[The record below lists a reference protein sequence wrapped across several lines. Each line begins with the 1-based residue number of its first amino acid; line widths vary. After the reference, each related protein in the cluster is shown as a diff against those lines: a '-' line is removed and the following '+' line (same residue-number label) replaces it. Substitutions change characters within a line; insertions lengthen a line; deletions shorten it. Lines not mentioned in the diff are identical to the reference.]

1 MDVNIGE
8 WTYPIFT
15 NLLINF
21 YVMKKKYYLLAL
33 ASLMMAACSDD
44 DSLFTGGPENGN
56 PAGKTITFV
65 FPGTA
70 QGVVPYAALATD
82 AENELKTL
90 DIYVFGEDSLAADP
104 KPVILKEIFR
114 SGEAGNSFTL
124 TPVGTSYQAT
134 ISVYP
139 GEQKKFYFVANGRDN
154 LSLDSLELGV
164 TDTTAFLAKATNT
177 LKGHIAC
184 PLLMSGS
191 FPELGT
197 ITVPEGG
204 LGGNQEVHLTRR
216 MARFDVLNWC
226 EESSFKISEI
236 VLKDIP
242 GSNSIFAQATPY
254 TPTIV
259 ASLPIIDFT
268 AYENSNYGESKSVF
282 YMYPAMAVETQN
294 IKLSLVGETLAGAAQ
309 VYNVEFKKNQSDVN
323 TIPVLANNR
332 YLLSILNVGSGTL
345 DATLEVKDWLVG
357 DTVNSDVTH
366 GTIKLSVDAAGLKA
380 GQAFADNTLS
390 LPAATTGETA
400 ADSVTIK
407 VAADEEWELV
417 KPADCDWIAFS
428 VLPGDS
434 VMKSFKLVTL
444 TTNPSS
450 KEDRVGT
457 VIVRNV
463 KRPSIKQPLIVK
475 QAPNASSY
483 IDLSGAL
490 LAGNEI
496 SFSGEKMSSDSM
508 NIDVTVPDG
517 ATWTASESADWFN
530 LADKAVLTRADA
542 GFTNND
548 DGKTGTGSGTF
559 SIVAQKNETDQARI
573 DSIKMTISGPEGADK
588 VIQYIV
594 VKQAAQNI
602 GSIRL
607 AARGTL
613 VDKDDAANYKMDSI
627 PATGFIDAAVE
638 GQTTEGERKV
648 TVVAISEWTVSVESG
663 DDWLS
668 VSKSKTLVDGNN
680 GYFGITAATNSTTT
694 PRTAVLKV
702 ANTTKPTEVYKTITI
717 TQKAGTAAAPAI
729 TVDETPLAFT
739 ATETAMDTK
748 TISVVLGD
756 PANTWTAAL
765 AGTGFSLGGSYIA
778 VTGNGDF
785 TVAPDAA
792 NDTYKAKTASITV
805 TESAGST
812 TKTIAVSQPAGKTV
826 PSFATTTGSVAVD
839 GTGLDIST
847 IVVSGDV
854 ENISDWTVS
863 VVDGSDNVTPV
874 TWLTATLDSTSQLA
888 VSMASGGDEVN
899 STGAER
905 TAVIKLVNTTDNTV
919 VSNTITVT
927 QAGS

>member
-1 MDVNIGE
+1 
-8 WTYPIFT
+8 
-15 NLLINF
+15 
-21 YVMKKKYYLLAL
+21 MKKKYYLMAL
-33 ASLMMAACSDD
+33 ASMMMAACSDD
-44 DSLFTGGPENGN
+44 DSLFPGGPDNGN

-90 DIYVFGEDSLAADP
+90 DIYVFGEDSLAATP

-114 SGEAGNSFTL
+114 SGEAGSSFTL

-184 PLLMSGS
+184 PLLMSAA
-191 FPELGT
+191 FPESGT
-197 ITVPEGG
+197 ITVPAAG

-282 YMYPAMAVETQN
+282 YMYPATAAETKN

-309 VYNVEFKKNQSDVN
+309 VYNVEFKKNQSDKN
-323 TIPVLANNR
+323 TISVLANNR

-345 DATLEVKDWLVG
+345 DATLEVKDWMVG

-366 GTIKLSVDAAGLKA
+366 GTIKLSVDAAGLKT
-380 GQAFADNTLS
+380 GQTFADNTLS

-400 ADSVTIK
+400 TDSVTIK

-417 KPADCDWIAFS
+417 NADSCDWIAFS

-475 QAPNASSY
+475 QAPNAVSY

-490 LAGNEI
+490 LAGNVI

-508 NIDVTVPDG
+508 NIDVTVPAG
-517 ATWTASESADWFN
+517 ATWTASESATWFN

-548 DGKTGTGSGTF
+548 DGKTGTDSGTF
-559 SIVAQKNETDQARI
+559 SIVAQKNETDQARM
-573 DSIKMTISGPEGADK
+573 DSITITTTVNGIE
-588 VIQYIV
+588 VTQYIV

-613 VDKDDAANYKMDSI
+613 VDKNNANNYIMAGVPES
-627 PATGFIDAAVE
+627 GFPDEAVIDE
-638 GQTTEGERKV
+638 TLGEQTAQGTRKV
-648 TVVAISEWTVSVESG
+648 TVVAISEWNVSVESG
-663 DDWLS
+663 ADWLTI
-668 VSKSKTLVDGNN
+668 SKSKTLVDGNN
-680 GYFGITAATNSTTT
+680 GYIGIKAAVNPTQAE
-694 PRTAVLKV
+694 RTAKLKIS
-702 ANTTKPTEVYKTITI
+702 NTAKPTEVYKTIT
-717 TQKAGTAAAPAI
+717 
-729 TVDETPLAFT
+729 
-739 ATETAMDTK
+739 
-748 TISVVLGD
+748 
-756 PANTWTAAL
+756 
-765 AGTGFSLGGSYIA
+765 
-778 VTGNGDF
+778 
-785 TVAPDAA
+785 
-792 NDTYKAKTASITV
+792 
-805 TESAGST
+805 
-812 TKTIAVSQPAGKTV
+812 
-826 PSFATTTGSVAVD
+826 
-839 GTGLDIST
+839 
-847 IVVSGDV
+847 
-854 ENISDWTVS
+854 
-863 VVDGSDNVTPV
+863 
-874 TWLTATLDSTSQLA
+874 
-888 VSMASGGDEVN
+888 
-899 STGAER
+899 
-905 TAVIKLVNTTDNTV
+905 
-919 VSNTITVT
+919 
-927 QAGS
+927 

>member
-1 MDVNIGE
+1 
-8 WTYPIFT
+8 
-15 NLLINF
+15 
-21 YVMKKKYYLLAL
+21 MKKKYYLLAL

-44 DSLFTGGPENGN
+44 DSLFTGGPESGN

-124 TPVGTSYQAT
+124 APVGTSYQAT

-191 FPELGT
+191 FPASGT

-242 GSNSIFAQATPY
+242 GSNSIFASATPY
-254 TPTIV
+254 TPV
-259 ASLPIIDFT
+259 FVEKLPVIDFT
-268 AYENSNYGESKSVF
+268 AYENSNFGESKSVF
-282 YMYPAMAVETQN
+282 YMYPATAAETQN

-309 VYNVEFKKNQSDVN
+309 VYNVEFKKNQGDVN

-366 GTIKLSVDAAGLKA
+366 GTIKLSAGTLAAG
-380 GQAFADNTLS
+380 QVFADNTLS
-390 LPAATTGETA
+390 LPAVATGVGAT
-400 ADSVTIK
+400 DSVTIN

-417 KPADCDWIAFS
+417 KPADCDWIEFS
-428 VLPGDS
+428 ALPGDS
-434 VMKSFKLVTL
+434 VLKSFKLVTL

-475 QAPNASSY
+475 QAPNAVSY

-490 LAGNEI
+490 LAGNVI

-508 NIDVTVPDG
+508 NIDVTVPAG
-517 ATWTASESADWFN
+517 TTWTASESATWFN

-548 DGKTGTGSGTF
+548 AGKTGTDSGTF

-573 DSIKMTISGPEGADK
+573 DSIKMTITGPEGADK

-613 VDKDDAANYKMDSI
+613 VDKDNASNYKMDSI
-627 PATGFIDAAVE
+627 PATGFVDAAVIDTLGE
-638 GQTTEGERKV
+638 QTAQGTRKV

-663 DDWLS
+663 ADWLTI
-668 VSKSKTLVDGNN
+668 SKSKTLVDGNN
-680 GYFGITAATNSTTT
+680 GYFGITAGTNNTTT

-717 TQKAGTAAAPAI
+717 TQKAGTAVVVPAI
-729 TVDETPLAFT
+729 TVDETPLSFT
-739 ATETAMDTK
+739 AAETSTDAK
-748 TISVVLGD
+748 TINVTCVN
-756 PANTWTAAL
+756 AWTAAL
-765 AGTGFSLGGSYIA
+765 SGTDAASFTLTPSTGSGNTSFTIAPNAANAGFSALSA
-778 VTGNGDF
+778 TVTVTDDVTGN
-785 TVAPDAA
+785 AA
-792 NDTYKAKTASITV
+792 TITV
-805 TESAGST
+805 
-812 TKTIAVSQPAGKTV
+812 SQAAAARTLELD
-826 PSFATTTGSVAVD
+826 ATSVDVVVD
-839 GTGLDIST
+839 GTSVTPSVINVTTNDAGNWEVA
-847 IVVSGDV
+847 IVDDATTSAP
-854 ENISDWTVS
+854 DWVTATADTSAGTVTVAVIDALKDNTGGSARTATVTVS
-863 VVDGSDNVTPV
+863 NKT
-874 TWLTATLDSTSQLA
+874 DSSVKKTF
-888 VSMASGGDEVN
+888 
-899 STGAER
+899 
-905 TAVIKLVNTTDNTV
+905 
-919 VSNTITVT
+919 TIT
-927 QAGS
+927 QPNS